1 VLDLISSDNLDKAAQ
16 MLEKEIARNEAVS
29 PVFHFPLANIHFQR
43 EQLDRP
49 AESVRNAVE

>member
-1 VLDLISSDNLDKAAQ
+1 MLDLISSDNLDKAAQ